1 MKKLRIAVVGCGGMA
16 RFYCKRYTQIEGAEL
31 ALVIDSNLSAAEK
44 IADSLG
50 CAFSDRFED
59 ALAPDIDVVDISTPN
74 FLHEFQALSAI
85 DSDKHVILQKPL
97 APSIAEGEHILT
109 AAKRTKRNVGMY
121 MSMFNNPIM
130 YDMKRLIAEG
140 YLGEIEGVHCRNAH
154 RGGLITPPGTWRG
167 DLAKCGGGSFIQ
179 LAIHSIDAVQWLI
192 GSEIQSV
199 MAFSHNRMC
208 KNIGGDDATAA
219 SCLFESGVLGTI
231 ESSYCADRSYIGV
244 YGTKG
249 YFLFTN
255 DVDLE
260 VMIDTP
266 FKGEVIDYDTPKAQR
281 RYPVYSTLQQYEH
294 ETPYDQSIAFVKAI
308 LEGKP
313 APVSVESGLR
323 DLKIVKAVYESAAT
337 GMRMDVK

>member
-97 APSIAEGEHILT
+97 APSIAEGEHIL
-109 AAKRTKRNVGMY
+109 AASKRTKRNVGMY
-121 MSMFNNPIM
+121 MSMFNNPVM

-154 RGGLITPPGTWRG
+154 RGGLITHPGTWRG

-192 GSEIQSV
+192 G
-199 MAFSHNRMC
+199 
-208 KNIGGDDATAA
+208 
-219 SCLFESGVLGTI
+219 
-231 ESSYCADRSYIGV
+231 
-244 YGTKG
+244 
-249 YFLFTN
+249 
-255 DVDLE
+255 
-260 VMIDTP
+260 
-266 FKGEVIDYDTPKAQR
+266 
-281 RYPVYSTLQQYEH
+281 
-294 ETPYDQSIAFVKAI
+294 
-308 LEGKP
+308 
-313 APVSVESGLR
+313 
-323 DLKIVKAVYESAAT
+323 
-337 GMRMDVK
+337 